1 MDGLLRLR
9 LALKYTEQST
19 SDYSCREEYVTQMAP
34 SPTPIPSFFHRNSG
48 HPLLCPPPI
57 LFHLPLQ
64 PLTFAILKCNV
75 VNFLQEIDLYFMF
88 DQLHT

>member
-48 HPLLCPPPI
+48 HPLLCPPPHPPPPSI
-57 LFHLPLQ
+57 AAPYICHF
-64 PLTFAILKCNV
+64 
-75 VNFLQEIDLYFMF
+75 EM
-88 DQLHT
+88 